1 MGEHAYIIA
10 IARENGGDTQFF
22 PHLSAVKKSI
32 YAVAENDKG
41 FIDQNMLTKNVSTVG
56 GIERQTQQIAGR

>member
-1 MGEHAYIIA
+1 MGAHAYIIA
-10 IARENGGDTQFF
+10 ITRENGGDTQFF

-41 FIDQNMLTKNVSTVG
+41 FID
-56 GIERQTQQIAGR
+56 